1 MKRQMTQIIDLQQP
15 DFLAEINC
23 FSSLLNERLAHGADS
38 EDTTYLYNSI
48 LLKSAYEL
56 HNILKE
62 YHLFD
67 NALTIACG
75 CRQIENQLWSYQHL
89 ITTNLLQIGLLTL
102 YQDTSVPLHDHP
114 GAYGI
119 QYVISGKVH
128 IQQYQHTSDTELK
141 QSILALEKVAENSLI
156 KDEVSIF
163 QPLAGNIHC
172 LKSISKRSVLLSIVI
187 HPYSS
192 RDRSWYF
199 PIRGLPA
206 SKDVLFSRVKM
217 LRRSIKEKHFH

>member
-1 MKRQMTQIIDLQQP
+1 MKKQITQIIDLQQP
-15 DFLAEINC
+15 DFLADINR
-23 FSSLLNERLAHGADS
+23 FSALLNERLANGTDN
-38 EDTTYLYNSI
+38 EDTHYLYNTI

-56 HNILKE
+56 HKNLME
-62 YHLFD
+62 YQLFD
-67 NALTIACG
+67 NAVTIAHSCY
-75 CRQIENQLWSYQHL
+75 QIENQLWSYQHL
-89 ITTNLLQIGLLTL
+89 HTTNLLQIGLLTL

-128 IQQYQHTSDTELK
+128 IQQYQHASDIEVK
-141 QSILALEKVAENSLI
+141 QSIAALEKVADNRLI

-172 LKSISKRSVLLSIVI
+172 LKSISKRSVLLSMVI
-187 HPYSS
+187 HPYGS
-192 RDRSWYF
+192 RERSWYF

-206 SKDVLFSRVKM
+206 SKEVLFSRVNM
-217 LRRSIKEKHFH
+217 LRRGIKEKHFH